1 MWLGMQTQ
9 FDLWQA
15 AHYDR
20 HAYSDEKRAALV
32 PGRRGWTPSARPSA
46 RPRTWPGGI
55 LASFTRI
62 AERITEHGPNLGMPY
77 TRAMGDGLFEI
88 RAKGQEGIGR
98 ALFCTVVGKRIV
110 ILHGFIKKTEQTPQ
124 RALDTARRRMKEVRP

>member
-1 MWLGMQTQ
+1 MAW
-9 FDLWQA
+9 
-15 AHYDR
+15 R
-20 HAYSDEKRAALV
+20 HSRELHPDC
-32 PGRRGWTPSARPSA
+32 GTHH
-46 RPRTWPGGI
+46 RT
-55 LASFTRI
+55 R
-62 AERITEHGPNLGMPY
+62 PNLGMPY